1 MNKSKK
7 KVLVIVA
14 HTDDESFGCGGLIKK
29 LSTQKNIIKA
39 ISFTNGV
46 GSRDKQTEKDIKKRK
61 INSINAAKIL
71 GFKWLAQYDYPD
83 NQMDKY
89 SILEYVKIIE
99 SHKKKFSPD
108 IILTHNFYD
117 LNVDHRIV
125 AEATITAFRPEP
137 KSTYTEIMT
146 FEVPSSTDFR
156 MLNRSKNFIP
166 NHFVNVEKYLKFK
179 LNAIKCY
186 KNELKKSPH
195 SRSLNGIKNLSKIR
209 GNQSGVK
216 NAEAFEIIRRIDR
229 TQ

>member
-1 MNKSKK
+1 
-7 KVLVIVA
+7 
-14 HTDDESFGCGGLIKK
+14 
-29 LSTQKNIIKA
+29 
-39 ISFTNGV
+39 
-46 GSRDKQTEKDIKKRK
+46 
-61 INSINAAKIL
+61 
-71 GFKWLAQYDYPD
+71 
-83 NQMDKY
+83 
-89 SILEYVKIIE
+89 
-99 SHKKKFSPD
+99 
-108 IILTHNFYD
+108 
-117 LNVDHRIV
+117 
-125 AEATITAFRPEP
+125 
-137 KSTYTEIMT
+137 MT